1 VVLDPGEAELSEEE
15 DFVSVSDFGSFDE
28 EEFASEPDSLVVPW
42 VSEELVFLVEEL
54 PFFP

>member
-1 VVLDPGEAELSEEE
+1 MVLDPGEAELSEEE